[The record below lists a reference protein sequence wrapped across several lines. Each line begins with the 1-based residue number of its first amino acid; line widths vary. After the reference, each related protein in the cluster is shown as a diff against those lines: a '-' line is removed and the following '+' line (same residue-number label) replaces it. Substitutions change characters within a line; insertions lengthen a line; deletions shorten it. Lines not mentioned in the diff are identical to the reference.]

1 MDAPTPP
8 FMLRFRITPLRRAWR
23 PAVAIAALALALPAQ
38 AQSPIIQGWLAAN
51 TLCKGGPPDDPKT
64 EKACAKRD
72 ELNARLKRRGCE
84 YQADGDWWKCRR

>member
-1 MDAPTPP
+1 MT
-8 FMLRFRITPLRRAWR
+8 LRSQTARLRRLR
-23 PAVAIAALALALPAQ
+23 RVAVAIPLAVLGPALPAH

-51 TLCKGGPPDDPKT
+51 TLCKGGPPDDAKT
-64 EKACAKRD
+64 QQACAKRD